1 MARSLR
7 DWWTRRSQV
16 FARGVGTS
24 AVRYP
29 RSRVHTICCVL
40 HTPYSSQITMDP
52 RENQEWTSYEVEEA
66 RSIIARLN
74 SNNCSYHGNNHDKNK
89 KHNIMLELQAKFP
102 WKTIKQNFGV
112 PEEQEVSMDHKD
124 FSFGFTSGH
133 VGIMETM
140 KEVPMLGENKMP
152 IHQPVVA
159 PCARRFWTTDE
170 HRLFL
175 QGLNAC
181 GRGKWRN
188 ISMNFVTTKTPAQIA
203 SHAQKYF
210 KRIEGKGSGTQ
221 RYSIHDVELGNNDP
235 WKTEDSS
242 RPTKRSCMS
251 MPTSS
256 FLQVP
261 STSFVTMDNMA
272 QFKFPSLKKTT
283 QLVQSEK
290 HMMDSVADP
299 WRS

>member
-1 MARSLR
+1 
-7 DWWTRRSQV
+7 
-16 FARGVGTS
+16 
-24 AVRYP
+24 
-29 RSRVHTICCVL
+29 
-40 HTPYSSQITMDP
+40 MDP

-102 WKTIKQNFGV
+102 WKTIKQVKDLYLDLVVEMHMMQCQQKEYGCVDGKHVDICTFHGHVKKNFGV

-261 STSFVTMDNMA
+261 STTFVTMDNMA